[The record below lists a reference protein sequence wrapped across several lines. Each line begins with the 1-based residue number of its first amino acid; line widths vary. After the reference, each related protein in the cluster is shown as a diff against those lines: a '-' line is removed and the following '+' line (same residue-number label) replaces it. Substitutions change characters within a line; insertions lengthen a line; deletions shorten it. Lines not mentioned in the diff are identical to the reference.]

1 MEWGYNRG
9 RDGDRDRR
17 ETRPR
22 RGRVTGMGRKMR
34 KGQDEGGDHDGDGSG
49 ARRWGPTRGR
59 GWQRGS
65 RQGQRRGKGRG
76 EGRGSGTGRAG
87 AGAAQYRCLSGLTP
101 ASLLPL
107 GVVNGHVVVE
117 HDEQEERHAQHVG
130 EDGEL
135 HVRHHPA
142 GGGNGRRDPTS
153 GPGPDPDPDPPHPI
167 PEPAAHPPGL
177 PLPPLTR
184 CRSVPSA
191 AAASARS
198 TPLPAAASGR
208 GARRESGGRGSAA
221 LVTSRPS
228 RDVTGAGTP
237 PAASHVGRAP
247 TGDGQI

>member
-1 MEWGYNRG
+1 MEWGYNGG
-9 RDGDRDRR
+9 RDGDRDKR

-22 RGRVTGMGRKMR
+22 RGRAIGMGTGRMGRKMN
-34 KGQDEGGDHDGDGSG
+34 KDQDEGGDHDGDGSG

-59 GWQRGS
+59 GWRRGS

-76 EGRGSGTGRAG
+76 EGRGSGRGRAG

-153 GPGPDPDPDPPHPI
+153 GPEPDPDPPP
-167 PEPAAHPPGL
+167 PGTGARGPPPGPSPLAAHAM
-177 PLPPLTR
+177 PL
-184 CRSVPSA
+184 RSLRRRRLRAPCA
-191 AAASARS
+191 
-198 TPLPAAASGR
+198 TSGR
-208 GARRESGGRGSAA
+208 RFRPRGTAGERGAGQRC
-221 LVTSRPS
+221 S
-228 RDVTGAGTP
+228 RDVTP
-237 PAASHVGRAP
+237 QP
-247 TGDGQI
+247 

>member
-153 GPGPDPDPDPPHPI
+153 GPGPDPDPDPPTRYRSPR
-167 PEPAAHPPGL
+167 PTPRAFPSRRSRDAAPFPP
-177 PLPPLTR
+177 PPPPPRALR
-184 CRSVPSA
+184 HFRP
-191 AAASARS
+191 
-198 TPLPAAASGR
+198 PLPAAGH
-208 GARRESGGRGSAA
+208 GGRAGGGAA
-221 LVTSRPS
+221 LLS
-228 RDVTGAGTP
+228 
-237 PAASHVGRAP
+237 
-247 TGDGQI
+247 